1 MLLEVQTLDIISVN
15 IWQILISLCNLLI
28 LFLVIKKFLFAPVN
42 RIFEARR
49 ADIDKTYAEAEDA
62 KTAAESART
71 AYEEKLSAAREEGG
85 AILRDAKAR
94 AERLSENIVTEA
106 RTEADVIRARAEADI
121 EQEKKKAKS
130 ELHDEISALS
140 VELAG
145 KILQKEIDGDAQHEL
160 IEGFLAD
167 LGDRDE

>member
-15 IWQILISLCNLLI
+15 VWQILISLCNLLI

-49 ADIDKTYAEAEDA
+49 ADIDKTYAEAEEA
-62 KTAAESART
+62 RNEAESART
-71 AYEEKLSAAREEGG
+71 SYEEKLSAVREEGG

-94 AERLSENIVTEA
+94 AERLSEDIVTEA
-106 RTEADVIRARAEADI
+106 RAEADTLRARAEADI
-121 EQEKKKAKS
+121 LQEKKKARA
-130 ELHDEISALS
+130 ELHDEISSLS

-145 KILQKEIDGDAQHEL
+145 KILKKEINEDAQRDL
-160 IEGFLAD
+160 IDGFLAD
-167 LGDRDE
+167 LGERDE

>member
-15 IWQILISLCNLLI
+15 VWQILISLCNLLI

-62 KTAAESART
+62 KGAAESAR
-71 AYEEKLSAAREEGG
+71 ASYEEKLSSVREEGG

-94 AERLSENIVTEA
+94 AERLSEDIVTEA
-106 RTEADVIRARAEADI
+106 RTEADTIRARAAEDI
-121 EQEKKKAKS
+121 LQEKKKARA
-130 ELHDEISALS
+130 ELHDEISTLS

-145 KILQKEIDGDAQHEL
+145 KILKKEINEDAQREL
-160 IEGFLAD
+160 IDGFLAD
-167 LGDRDE
+167 LGECDE

>member
-42 RIFEARR
+42 RVFEARR

-62 KTAAESART
+62 KTAAECART
-71 AYEEKLSAAREEGG
+71 SYEEKLSAVREEGG
-85 AILRDAKAR
+85 AILRDAKLR
-94 AERLSENIVTEA
+94 AERLSEEIVTEA
-106 RTEADVIRARAEADI
+106 RAEADVIRARAEADI
-121 EQEKKKAKS
+121 AQEKKKARS
-130 ELHDEISALS
+130 ELQDEISTLS

-145 KILQKEIDGDAQHEL
+145 KILKKEIDGDAQREL
-160 IEGFLAD
+160 IADFLTD
-167 LGDRDE
+167 LGEHDE